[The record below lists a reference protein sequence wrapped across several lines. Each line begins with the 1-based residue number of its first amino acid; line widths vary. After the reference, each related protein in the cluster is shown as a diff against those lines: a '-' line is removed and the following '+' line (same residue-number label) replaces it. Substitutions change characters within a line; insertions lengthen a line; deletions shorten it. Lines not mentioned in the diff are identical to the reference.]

1 MNKRCI
7 ISFAT
12 GRYNSV
18 LDRQIQT
25 VLQHTEDIDH
35 ICYRDSYPQGC
46 PTHQEVPYAFKAFVL
61 KEAMDKG
68 YTSILWM
75 DSAIYIQHDI
85 EPLFEIIER
94 EGYLIFRN
102 GWTQANW
109 STDAQLEAFNLTRDE
124 AESMPHPMA
133 CVIGF
138 QINDETIEWIHDYIN
153 SYPLF
158 VGAWN
163 NNDNVCSADTRVL
176 GSRHDQTVLGFI
188 ANQYGLKM
196 TNPNGLLSYD
206 VTDPIALTLSQGV

>member
-12 GRYNSV
+12 GRYNKV
-18 LDRQIQT
+18 LGRLIHSIERCD
-25 VLQHTEDIDH
+25 ESID
-35 ICYRDSYPQGC
+35 YLAYFDEYPKGC

-61 KEAMDKG
+61 KEAINQG
-68 YTSILWM
+68 YTSIIWM
-75 DSAIYIQHDI
+75 DSAVWIQHDI
-85 EPLFEIIER
+85 TRLFDQIER
-94 EGYLIFRN
+94 EGHLIFRN

-138 QINDETIEWIHDYIN
+138 HVNDQTIEWIHDYIN
-153 SYPLF
+153 AYPLF

-163 NNDNVCSADTRVL
+163 NNGNVCSQDMRCL

-188 ANQYGLKM
+188 ANQYGLKF
-196 TNPNGLLSYD
+196 TNTEGLISYD
-206 VTDPIALTLSQGV
+206 INDTNSLLLTQGV